1 MTAAGAVGLAVAVA
15 AAGAVA
21 FAMAVT
27 AAGAVAFSMAM
38 PAAGTVM
45 FAVVVMV
52 AVRGRVE
59 RKISV
64 RESARRFVGVSRYAR
79 VYRYPRFRERG
90 KRPAA
95 YSSAYQRFRAALRE
109 ESRKRAVTRAVRGHC
124 LHGSYFI
131 SVYVIYPEGFG
142 VPEMSEYIA
151 VIVSHR

>member
-1 MTAAGAVGLAVAVA
+1 MLFPLLMCNFSVAGVIRVRRLLLFAAVI
-15 AAGAVA
+15 
-21 FAMAVT
+21 AVT
-27 AAGAVAFSMAM
+27 AAVS
-38 PAAGTVM
+38 AAGMLAVPG
-45 FAVVVMV
+45 VVVMV

-124 LHGSYFI
+124 LHGSYFT